1 METDNFANIFLNI
14 LLKRAFDDPE
24 ILDVEKRLNTFNSE
38 RLKEVIEDCYHG
50 VGYDSIRNI
59 IEQYFYI
66 VLTEDYKIIGI
77 DYIDLYSNRE
87 LDITFVDD
95 IKDENIRKL
104 KDFNF
109 KYTPFFVD
117 IEELIRRKNS

>member
-1 METDNFANIFLNI
+1 METGNFANMFLNAI
-14 LLKRAFDDPE
+14 LKKAFGDPE
-24 ILDVEKRLNTFNSE
+24 ISDIEKRLSTFNSE
-38 RLKEVIEDCYHG
+38 RLKEVIEDYYNG
-50 VGYDSIRNI
+50 IGYDSIRSI

-66 VLTEDYKIIGI
+66 VLTEDYKIVGI

-87 LDITFVDD
+87 LDIAFVDD
-95 IKDENIRKL
+95 IKDEDIGKL

-117 IEELIRRKNS
+117 IEGLIQRKNG